1 MATETVL
8 NKLTINSVPNREV
21 YKAMQEK
28 GLIKQDELYLVDGD
42 GAGEDYIANPTG
54 GEAGQVLTKT
64 TDGSAWKDAPADGD
78 MLASIYDPQG
88 KRTDV
93 YKYADDAVNNIPSQE
108 GELVE
113 LDLSGKLDKTGDGS
127 NVTAAFTA
135 ASARANIATGEK
147 LSVLFGKIAKWFADL
162 GALAFKDK
170 VAKTDLT
177 TEVQESLDKAG
188 NTIQIKFGGAIPYS
202 TNTGTLR
209 PLDASVNFDK
219 VVNWIN
225 GGKQIRVIAYVRI
238 SDIPAEPGRLVFLQ
252 LNETSATGESLS
264 EANRLVFSANDA
276 WNNRTLEISVNYN
289 NQWTYEWKPYGKVA
303 PYTTAILKG
312 NGSGGVVAATAGTDY
327 ATPPIARKVTLTVAG
342 WNSSTNQQTVSVSG
356 VLADATKQG
365 IHVTPVDLSYESAWN
380 KCGVLCVAQAA
391 NSLTFQCSE
400 VPTSAIE
407 VYVKIEPV
415 KFI

>member
-113 LDLSGKLDKTGDGS
+113 LDLSGKLDKNGDGS
-127 NVTAAFTA
+127 EVTAAFTA
-135 ASARANIATGEK
+135 AETRANIATGEK
-147 LSVLFGKIAKWFADL
+147 LYVLFGKIAKWFSDL

-177 TEVQESLDKAG
+177 TEVQESLDNAG
-188 NTIQIKFGGAIPYS
+188 NTIQIKFGGEIPYN
-202 TNTGTLR
+202 TNSGTLQ
-209 PLDASVNFDK
+209 PSDANVNFYK
-219 VVNWIN
+219 VVDWIN
-225 GGKQIRVIAYVRI
+225 GGKQICVIAYVRI
-238 SDIPAEPGRLVFLQ
+238 SNIPAEPGHLVFLQ
-252 LNETSATGESLS
+252 PNETSDTGNFLTDS
-264 EANRLVFSANDA
+264 NKIVFSANDA
-276 WNNRTLEISVNYN
+276 RNNRTLEISVNSN
-289 NQWTYEWKPYGKVA
+289 DRWTYEWKPYGKVA
-303 PYTTAILKG
+303 PYTTNLLKG
-312 NGSGGVVAATAGTDY
+312 DGSGGLVAAVPSTDY
-327 ATPPIARKVTLTVAG
+327 ATPPIARKVTLPVAS
-342 WNSSTNQQTVSVSG
+342 WNDNTKQQSVTVSG